1 MKPRKDLI
9 GMNAVA
15 FELPDANGSVHRLSE
30 YRGGWLLLVFHRHL
44 A

>member
-1 MKPRKDLI
+1 MGRDLF

-15 FELPDANGSVHRLSE
+15 FELQDAKGRVHRLND
-30 YRGGWLLLVFHRHL
+30 YRGGWLLMVFHRHL

>member
-1 MKPRKDLI
+1 MVQNLV

-15 FELPDANGSVHRLSE
+15 FELQDAKGSVHRLGD
-30 YRGGWLLLVFHRHL
+30 YRGGWLLMVFHRHL